1 MNETIALIMFI
12 IMGKVVIFQSY
23 FILPDALKSKKRVD
37 IKIPPQQC
45 A

>member
-23 FILPDALKSKKRVD
+23 FILPD
-37 IKIPPQQC
+37 IKLPPQQC